1 MFDEVHLLS
10 HLVGATTRAEIGRLR
25 AAEQLNAAL
34 AAKVERQQQVIE
46 EGFRARDHLAQELK
60 AALAKSI
67 VSSHPEAGTDSF
79 AIKAVI
85 GELEERI
92 RRGLARAERLRS
104 RKSTIAR
111 NSFHVLPAY
120 GRDDWQPQVC
130 Q

>member
-1 MFDEVHLLS
+1 MSNGQVGAGYWVVLTHLDIDAKLAKDMFDEVHLLS

-92 RRGLARAERLRS
+92 RRGLFRG
-104 RKSTIAR
+104 
-111 NSFHVLPAY
+111 V
-120 GRDDWQPQVC
+120 G
-130 Q
+130 